1 LGGIGDEMILNIN
14 KWYNREKRLE
24 QLEKHIS
31 LTRTAKFGF
40 TAYAES
46 DKIHRVNQHFNT
58 IASRYDLMNTLLSV
72 GIHYAWKR
80 RAVEALRIRPEDVIL
95 DVCGGTGDMAFLSAL
110 RTGEKGVSLAY
121 DINGKMIDQGKKKS
135 LKGVSFVQ
143 GDAECISFPD
153 DCFDAVSIGF
163 GIRNLTHLETGFK
176 EIFRVLKEGGT
187 MCCLEFSRP
196 DNTYFRYLYDFYSF
210 KIMPLLGGI
219 ITGSKEAYTAFP
231 ESIRAFP
238 LPGELSLIL
247 KNIGFRDIKITK
259 LTNGIAVIHSA
270 RK

>member
-1 LGGIGDEMILNIN
+1 MDPDKRMILNTD

-24 QLEKHIS
+24 QFEKHVYE
-31 LTRTAKFGF
+31 TRTAKFGF

-46 DKIHRVNQHFNT
+46 DKRHRVNRHFNS
-58 IASRYDLMNTLLSV
+58 IASRYDFMNTILSG

-80 RAVEALRIRPEDVIL
+80 RAVETLMIKPEEKIL
-95 DVCGGTGDMAFLSAL
+95 DVCGGTGDMASLSAS
-110 RTGEKGVSLAY
+110 RTGEKGMSVVY
-121 DINGKMIDQGKKKS
+121 DMNRKMIEQGKQKS
-135 LKGVSFVQ
+135 MKGVTFVQ

-153 DCFDAVSIGF
+153 GSFDAVSIGF
-163 GIRNLTHLETGFK
+163 GIRNVTHLETGFR
-176 EIFRVLKEGGT
+176 EIFRVLKKGGS
-187 MCCLEFSRP
+187 MCCLEFSKP
-196 DNTYFRYLYDFYSF
+196 DNPFFRYLYDLYSF
-210 KIMPLLGGI
+210 RIMPLIGGL
-219 ITGSKEAYTAFP
+219 ITGSTEAYTAFP

-247 KNIGFRDIKITK
+247 QDIGFKDIKVKK